1 MGQSID
7 LVSTAEGDAQ
17 DIMKSMESQKQELA
31 EERTKRRAEIQTT
44 LESLTTRELLAS
56 VMDVQTARV
65 ATYRE
70 YDE

>member
-7 LVSTAEGDAQ
+7 LVSTEDAQ
-17 DIMKSMESQKQELA
+17 DIIKSMESQKQELA

-44 LESLTTRELLAS
+44 LESLTVRELLAS